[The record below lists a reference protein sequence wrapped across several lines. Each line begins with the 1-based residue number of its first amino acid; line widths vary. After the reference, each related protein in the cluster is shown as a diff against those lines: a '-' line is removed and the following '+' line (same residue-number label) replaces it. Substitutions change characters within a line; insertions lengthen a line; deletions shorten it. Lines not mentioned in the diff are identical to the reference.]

1 MRPLSYYATPGARAF
16 GSLGIVPDDVDA
28 YGGLTMAE
36 CALMPNG
43 RILEP
48 STFTQAQYKNNK
60 WGDET
65 EVAVFLVLAILYLE
79 EKPDIVVIYGIW
91 CNDKDGDNS
100 NFIASSTTARG
111 SCATRS
117 RATPWSPC
125 PRTSSFSTP
134 TRRTP

>member
-65 EVAVFLVLAILYLE
+65 EVAVFLVLAA
-79 EKPDIVVIYGIW
+79 PRRPHRPV
-91 CNDKDGDNS
+91 
-100 NFIASSTTARG
+100 SSPVEAAMVGNPPHSR
-111 SCATRS
+111 TRL
-117 RATPWSPC
+117 AQG
-125 PRTSSFSTP
+125 
-134 TRRTP
+134 

>member
-79 EKPDIVVIYGIW
+79 EKPDVVVIYGIW

-100 NFIASSTTARG
+100 NFSLFYDSKGLLRDKI
-111 SCATRS
+111 TRDTLES
-117 RATPWSPC
+117 MPEDQLIL
-125 PRTSSFSTP
+125 
-134 TRRTP
+134 RRR